1 MQTKTSLRLLA
12 ASSCVAAAALA
23 AHLSCASGGTT
34 FEPIVIDFSATKTP
48 TPAPVPTSV
57 PPPPPTSAPKPTAAP
72 ASVPAVDLTPPPR
85 EKPEPP
91 VGASVETP
99 AGVVARQREA
109 LDRGDVD
116 AALALYAPTAHIED
130 GARSVTGRDAIRAF
144 LQEQIRSASPP
155 EGRER
160 VASGAWVA
168 ERSATGG
175 PGLVAYEVRDGR
187 IVRVRIL
194 R

>member
-1 MQTKTSLRLLA
+1 MQTKTRLRLLIL
-12 ASSCVAAAALA
+12 SSVLAAAALA
-23 AHLSCASGGTT
+23 THLSCASGGKG

-48 TPAPVPTSV
+48 TAVSTPVPAPPTA
-57 PPPPPTSAPKPTAAP
+57 APKPTAAP

-91 VGASVETP
+91 AAAP
-99 AGVVARQREA
+99 AESPSAIVMRHREA
-109 LDRGDVD
+109 LDRGDLE

-130 GARSVTGRDAIRAF
+130 GGRSVTGRDAIRAF
-144 LQEQIRSASPP
+144 LQEQIRSGGSV

-160 VASGAWVA
+160 LASGAWVA
-168 ERSATGG
+168 ERSTTGAA
-175 PGLVAYEVRDGR
+175 GLVEYEVRDGR